1 MSSSADVSLVQQKK
15 TNADLVNWAEYT
27 ALRSHLSREFG
38 SRCDQLGSDLAAT
51 DAKIDKMQETLD
63 FLTRSMQTLTQRHA
77 QPADDASVLGEDEAD
92 FAEEASFADGAV
104 ALLPVN
110 HDREHH
116 EARPVQ
122 PNIQCNTAPGLLLGG

>member
-1 MSSSADVSLVQQKK
+1 MSSAADASLVQQKK
-15 TNADLVNWAEYT
+15 TDTDVVTWAEYT

-63 FLTRSMQTLTQRHA
+63 FLSRSMQTMTQRHA

-92 FAEEASFADGAV
+92 LADEASFADG
-104 ALLPVN
+104 
-110 HDREHH
+110 DHH
-116 EARPVQ
+116 AARPGQ
-122 PNIQCNTAPGLLLGG
+122 PNHQRNTAPGLLLGGAWRRL